1 MTDHAFPSHFRVLL
15 TLGLALSWLVAP
27 LQSWAQEKGGPSSA
41 VPVIVTEV
49 TRAPVDVTLTLLGE
63 LKAKDAIMLT
73 STVTETIDRIH
84 FEDGQTVQKGD
95 LLVSLR
101 DREEEARIL
110 EAQATVREARAQYE
124 RAKEVEG
131 RGNVTQALVD
141 ERYRQWQTAQA
152 QLTVAEAQ
160 LADRQLTAP
169 FSGRLGLKKVSEG
182 ALVQAGTEIVSL
194 QNIRQLNLDVL
205 IPERFQNRVDL
216 GQSVSLHAL
225 SVPKQTY
232 QGEVFAISPEMDP
245 VSRLLP
251 VRARVTNSEDQ
262 ALKNAMMVEAT
273 LDLTTAKQMR
283 IPNSAVLMQ
292 GDFSTV
298 YRLKAKASDNPNA
311 RFETGQTYELERVR
325 IETGQRG
332 SETIEVL
339 SGLSP
344 GDVII
349 AQGVMGASVRK
360 PVKIKDWQTR
370 ESSQRALLQGPS
382 VATPNDASTEAQD

>member
-1 MTDHAFPSHFRVLL
+1 
-15 TLGLALSWLVAP
+15 LALWLAGP
-27 LQSWAQEKGGPSSA
+27 LSALAAERSASSA

-49 TRAPVDVTLTLLGE
+49 DRAPVEVTLTLLGE
-63 LKAKDAIMLT
+63 LKARDAVMVT
-73 STVTETIDRIH
+73 ATVTETIDRIH
-84 FEDGQTVQKGD
+84 FEDGQTVKKGD

-101 DREEEARIL
+101 DREEEARVL
-110 EAQATVREARAQYE
+110 EAQARLREARAQYE
-124 RAKEVEG
+124 RAREVEG
-131 RGNVTQALVD
+131 RGNVTKALVD

-152 QLTVAEAQ
+152 QLIVAEAQ

-169 FSGRLGLKKVSEG
+169 FSGQLGLKQVSEG

-205 IPERFQNRVDL
+205 IPERFQNSVFV
-216 GQSVSLHAL
+216 GQKVRLHAL
-225 SVPKQTY
+225 SAPKQSYT
-232 QGEVFAISPEMDP
+232 GEVFALSPEMDP

-251 VRARVTNSEDQ
+251 VRARVSNSADQ
-262 ALKNAMMVEAT
+262 TLKNAMMVEAT
-273 LDLTTAKQMR
+273 LNLATTPQIR
-283 IPNSAVLMQ
+283 IPNSAMLMQ

-298 YRLKAKASDNPNA
+298 YRLKANDGQAG
-311 RFETGQTYELERVR
+311 FETGQTYELERVR

-332 SETIEVL
+332 SNTIEVL

-360 PVKIKDWQTR
+360 PVTIKDWQTSD
-370 ESSQRALLQGPS
+370 SSQRMLLKGQP
-382 VATPNDASTEAQD
+382 VATPDAASAEASR

>member
-1 MTDHAFPSHFRVLL
+1 MALW
-15 TLGLALSWLVAP
+15 LAGPLSALAAER
-27 LQSWAQEKGGPSSA
+27 SASSA

-49 TRAPVDVTLTLLGE
+49 DRAPVEVTLTLLGE
-63 LKAKDAIMLT
+63 LKARDAVMVT
-73 STVTETIDRIH
+73 ATVTETIDRIH
-84 FEDGQTVQKGD
+84 FEDGQTVKKGD

-101 DREEEARIL
+101 DREEEARVL
-110 EAQATVREARAQYE
+110 EAQARLREARAQYE
-124 RAKEVEG
+124 RAREVEG
-131 RGNVTQALVD
+131 RGNVTKALVD

-169 FSGRLGLKKVSEG
+169 FSGQLGLKQVSEG

-205 IPERFQNRVDL
+205 IPERFQNSVFV
-216 GQSVSLHAL
+216 GQKVRLHAL
-225 SVPKQTY
+225 SAPKQSYT
-232 QGEVFAISPEMDP
+232 GEVFALSPEMDP

-251 VRARVTNSEDQ
+251 VRARVSNSADQ

-273 LDLTTAKQMR
+273 LNLATTPQIR
-283 IPNSAVLMQ
+283 IPNSAMLMQ

-298 YRLKAKASDNPNA
+298 YRLKANDGQAG
-311 RFETGQTYELERVR
+311 FETGQTYELERVR

-332 SETIEVL
+332 SNTIEVL

-360 PVKIKDWQTR
+360 PVTIKDWQTAD
-370 ESSQRALLQGPS
+370 SSQRMLLKGQP
-382 VATPNDASTEAQD
+382 VATPDAASAEVSR